1 MKAFHTS
8 NRAPRN
14 CWRVRLMWNNPVLRV
29 MEYEALPRVFTMACG
44 LFDDMP
50 CLQPFPKPVLTYV
63 SVCQARTLTHT
74 NHEPSMRTESVGDQ
88 GKQALAADKSPESGD
103 DFTEVSRSRR
113 TDVQR
118 SLMARI
124 DCEKI
129 LVRRVSDDGAFE
141 SPSLSTH

>member
-1 MKAFHTS
+1 MRARVIPARGVGGHQCISQSMCACGHPKSGRGSKGQGIVANLS
-8 NRAPRN
+8 VAPR
-14 CWRVRLMWNNPVLRV
+14 
-29 MEYEALPRVFTMACG
+29 
-44 LFDDMP
+44 
-50 CLQPFPKPVLTYV
+50 
-63 SVCQARTLTHT
+63 
-74 NHEPSMRTESVGDQ
+74 VGAQ

-118 SLMARI
+118 SLMTRI